1 LWHRAIRGDANARVA
16 EALISVD
23 TFQAAVARAAVEAG
37 ADMVNDV
44 SGGLLDP
51 AMHSTVSY
59 PQEQQKQPSSLFTL
73 ITVHPA

>member
-1 LWHRAIRGDANARVA
+1 VA

-23 TFQAAVARAAVEAG
+23 TFQSAVARAAVEAG

-51 AMHSTVSY
+51 AMHSTVSGH
-59 PQEQQKQPSSLFTL
+59 QEHQNQPSALFIPSRL
-73 ITVHPA
+73 VSFAAM